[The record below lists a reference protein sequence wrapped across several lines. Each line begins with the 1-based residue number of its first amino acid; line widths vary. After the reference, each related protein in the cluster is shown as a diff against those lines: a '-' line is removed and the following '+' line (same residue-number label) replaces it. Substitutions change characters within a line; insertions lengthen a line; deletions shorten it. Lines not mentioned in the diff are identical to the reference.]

1 MYRNKEG
8 TETEMARQFTAQ
20 EIEDAKWAV
29 ELGIETRQHARMLE
43 RLRNL
48 SEQDVLDRIPAEN
61 KERFIRGKSLYAEGA
76 YRP

>member
-1 MYRNKEG
+1 
-8 TETEMARQFTAQ
+8 MATRQFTAQ

-29 ELGIETRQHARMLE
+29 ELGIETRQHARMVE

-48 SEQDVLDRIPAEN
+48 SDQDVLDRIPAED
-61 KERFIRGKSLYAEGA
+61 KERFIRGKALYAEGA

>member
-1 MYRNKEG
+1 
-8 TETEMARQFTAQ
+8 MATRQFTAQ

-29 ELGIETRQHARMLE
+29 ELGIETRQHARMVE

-48 SEQDVLDRIPAEN
+48 SDQDVLDRIPVED
-61 KERFIRGKSLYAEGA
+61 KERFIRGKALYAEGA